1 MTTSSSDD
9 ELTREERGVEQ
20 SVELKLALHDSGEKA
35 GIPSVAL
42 TAEMDSAAARMLLIL
57 RKAFMTFILLLLFVG
72 DLLIQSLTLFYCVY
86 NVYL

>member
-57 RKAFMTFILLLLFVG
+57 RKAFMTFILLFVG

>member
-1 MTTSSSDD
+1 M
-9 ELTREERGVEQ
+9 EQ
-20 SVELKLALHDSGEKA
+20 SAELKLALHDSGEKA

-57 RKAFMTFILLLLFVG
+57 RKAFMTFILLFVG